1 MVLLRI
7 VPLCLAMPFAF
18 VSWLLSLVV
27 VVIVFDELRAT
38 AVAAIV
44 VVDVVG
50 LLIRT
55 LISIPQWG
63 WFVERFSVG

>member
-1 MVLLRI
+1 
-7 VPLCLAMPFAF
+7 MPFAF
-18 VSWLLSLVV
+18 VGWLLSLVV
-27 VVIVFDELRAT
+27 VVIVFDELRAN

-50 LLIRT
+50 LLVRT

-63 WFVERFSVG
+63 